1 MSSNEVKVSPD
12 GWKQFIDPRKSKL
25 VLLLLA
31 IPIALYFEFISHN
44 YTAVFISSLFAI
56 MPLAWLMGRATEE
69 IALRVGQGLGA
80 FLNASFGNAAELII
94 VIFLLI
100 GAKSANDAGNLDSA
114 ANLVTVVQASLIG
127 SILGNLLLVLG
138 LAFVWGGIKHKEQTF
153 SSSAVSTNS
162 SLLILAMLAL
172 IIPATFSQFGNHST
186 ETIVDLSRLA
196 SIILLGL
203 YGLFLLFQLKT
214 HSHLFVNSTHH
225 EEEEAALTMKQ
236 AIILLIVSTCLVA
249 VMAEFLVGS
258 IEHSAEAL
266 GWPTLFIGV
275 ILIPLFGNAA
285 EHFTAVTVAGKNKMD
300 LSIGIAIGSST
311 QVAVLIAPITVL
323 IGWML
328 NVNMSLQFGIFET
341 VATFVAV
348 LIANSICSDGKSNWL
363 EGSMLLG
370 TYAILAASFWLA

>member
-1 MSSNEVKVSPD
+1 MSSNNVEVLPD
-12 GWKQFIDPRKSKL
+12 GWKQLVDPRQSKL
-25 VLLLLA
+25 VVLLLA
-31 IPIALYFEFISHN
+31 IPIAIYFEFIAHN
-44 YTAVFISSLFAI
+44 ATAVFITSLFAI

-100 GAKSANDAGNLDSA
+100 GAKNASDEGSLDSA
-114 ANLVTVVQASLIG
+114 VNLITVVQASLIG

-138 LAFVWGGIKHKEQTF
+138 LAFLWGGLKHKEQTF
-153 SSSAVSTNS
+153 SSSAVNTNS

-172 IIPATFSQFGNHST
+172 IIPATFSQFGNHSN
-186 ETIVDLSRLA
+186 ETIVDLSRIA

-214 HSHLFVNSTHH
+214 HSYLFVNSTHH
-225 EEEEAALTMKQ
+225 EDEAAILTMKQ
-236 AIILLIVSTCLVA
+236 AVMLLVISTLLVA

-258 IEHSAEAL
+258 IEHSAETL
-266 GWPTLFIGV
+266 GWPPLFIGV

-328 NVNMSLQFGIFET
+328 NVNMSLQFGLFET
-341 VATFVAV
+341 IATFVAV
-348 LIANSICSDGKSNWL
+348 LIANTICADGKSNWL
-363 EGSMLLG
+363 EGAMLLG
-370 TYAILAASFWLA
+370 TYAILAVSFWLA

>member
-1 MSSNEVKVSPD
+1 MSSVEIKVAAN
-12 GWKQFIDPRKSKL
+12 GWKQFIDPRESKIL
-25 VLLLLA
+25 ICLLA
-31 IPIALYFEFISHN
+31 IPISIYFEFINHN
-44 YTAVFISSLFAI
+44 YTGVFISSLFAI

-100 GAKSANDAGNLDSA
+100 GAKAANDAGSLDSA
-114 ANLVTVVQASLIG
+114 ANLITVVQASLIG

-138 LAFVWGGIKHKEQTF
+138 LAFVWGGINHKEQTF
-153 SSSAVSTNS
+153 SPSAVSTNS

-172 IIPATFSQFGNHST
+172 IIPATFSQSGDHSI
-186 ETIVDLSRLA
+186 ETIVNLSRVA

-225 EEEEAALTMKQ
+225 EEEEASLTMKQ
-236 AIILLIVSTCLVA
+236 AIILLVSSTVLVA

-266 GWPTLFIGV
+266 GWPPLFIGV

-311 QVAVLIAPITVL
+311 QVAVLIAPITV
-323 IGWML
+323 IFGWML
-328 NVNMSLQFGIFET
+328 NVNMSLQFGLFET
-341 VATFVAV
+341 IATFVAV

-363 EGSMLLG
+363 EGAMLLG
-370 TYAILAASFWLA
+370 TYSILAVSFWLA

>member
-1 MSSNEVKVSPD
+1 MSYAEVKVSQD
-12 GWKQFIDPRKSKL
+12 GWKQFVDPRQSKIL
-25 VLLLLA
+25 VCLLA
-31 IPIALYFEFISHN
+31 IPLAIYFEFNHN
-44 YTAVFISSLFAI
+44 STGIFISSLFAI
-56 MPLAWLMGRATEE
+56 MPLAWLMGKATEE
-69 IALRVGQGLGA
+69 ISLRVGQGLGA

-100 GAKSANDAGNLDSA
+100 ASSNAASVESASNYI
-114 ANLVTVVQASLIG
+114 TVVQASLIG

-138 LAFVWGGIKHKEQTF
+138 LAFVWGGIKHKEQKF
-153 SSSAVSTNS
+153 SSDAISTNS

-172 IIPATFSQFGNHST
+172 IIPATFAQSGDHT
-186 ETIVDLSRLA
+186 IETIVNLSRIA
-196 SIILLGL
+196 SFILLGL
-203 YGLFLLFQLKT
+203 YVLFLIFQLKT

-225 EEEEAALTMKQ
+225 EDEDAALTMKQ
-236 AIILLIVSTCLVA
+236 AIILLVSSTILVA

-311 QVAVLIAPITVL
+311 QVAVFIAPITVL
-323 IGWML
+323 IGWAL
-328 NVNMSLQFGIFET
+328 NVNMSLQFGLFET
-341 VATFVAV
+341 IATFIAV
-348 LIANSICSDGKSNWL
+348 LITNSICSDGKSNWL
-363 EGSMLLG
+363 EGVMLLG
-370 TYAILAASFWLA
+370 TYAILAASFWLF

>member
-1 MSSNEVKVSPD
+1 MSYAEVKVSQD
-12 GWKQFIDPRKSKL
+12 GWKQFVDPRQSKIL
-25 VLLLLA
+25 VCLLA
-31 IPIALYFEFISHN
+31 IPLAIYFEFNHN
-44 YTAVFISSLFAI
+44 STGIFISSLFAI
-56 MPLAWLMGRATEE
+56 MPLAWLMGKATEE

-100 GAKSANDAGNLDSA
+100 ASSNAASVESASNYI
-114 ANLVTVVQASLIG
+114 TVVQASLIG

-138 LAFVWGGIKHKEQTF
+138 LAFVWGGINHKEQKF
-153 SSSAVSTNS
+153 SSDAISTNS

-172 IIPATFSQFGNHST
+172 IIPATFAQSGNHTT
-186 ETIVDLSRLA
+186 ETIVNLSRIA
-196 SIILLGL
+196 SFILLGL
-203 YGLFLLFQLKT
+203 YVLFLIFQLKT

-225 EEEEAALTMKQ
+225 EDEDAALTMKQ
-236 AIILLIVSTCLVA
+236 AIILLVSSTILVA

-285 EHFTAVTVAGKNKMD
+285 EHFTAVSVAGKNKMD

-311 QVAVLIAPITVL
+311 QVAVFIAPITVL
-323 IGWML
+323 IGWAL
-328 NVNMSLQFGIFET
+328 NVNMSLQFGLFET
-341 VATFVAV
+341 IATFIAV

-363 EGSMLLG
+363 EGVMLLG
-370 TYAILAASFWLA
+370 TYAILAASFWLF

>member
-1 MSSNEVKVSPD
+1 MSSAEVKVSQD
-12 GWKQFIDPRKSKL
+12 GWKQFVDPRQSKIL
-25 VLLLLA
+25 VCLLA
-31 IPIALYFEFISHN
+31 IPVAIYFEFNHN
-44 YTAVFISSLFAI
+44 STGIFISSLFAI
-56 MPLAWLMGRATEE
+56 MPLAWLMGKATEE

-100 GAKSANDAGNLDSA
+100 ASSNAASDVSASNYI
-114 ANLVTVVQASLIG
+114 TVVQASLIG

-138 LAFVWGGIKHKEQTF
+138 LAFVWGGINHKEQKF
-153 SSSAVSTNS
+153 SSDAISTNS

-172 IIPATFSQFGNHST
+172 IIPATFAQSGDHT
-186 ETIVDLSRLA
+186 IETIVNLSRIA
-196 SIILLGL
+196 SFILLGL
-203 YGLFLLFQLKT
+203 YVLFLIFQLKT

-225 EEEEAALTMKQ
+225 EDEDASLTMKQ
-236 AIILLIVSTCLVA
+236 AIILLVSSTILVA

-311 QVAVLIAPITVL
+311 QVAVFIAPITVL
-323 IGWML
+323 IGWAL
-328 NVNMSLQFGIFET
+328 NVNMSLQFGLFET
-341 VATFVAV
+341 IATFIAV

-363 EGSMLLG
+363 EGVMLLG
-370 TYAILAASFWLA
+370 TYAILAASFWLF